1 MWNER
6 NSLYA
11 SKGVDDRVPAIAA
24 RYHNLGLEAKNNTK
38 LGGGAGRGAIA
49 TMRLMNV
56 KPKAGSS
63 VFEKR
68 LLQEMGGE
76 KSVGMTSFLLQSV
89 SYQDEEKSMV
99 MQTFGDDCVVYFLG
113 RAPRMM
119 NFSAI
124 LLDDQINNWFYKFMR
139 AYDTLL
145 RGTRVAKNFR
155 VVALTLPNANVV
167 GTIMNLSYEQES
179 STDNTVRFSFSMLV
193 KQYQPL
199 SARVNEMYND
209 VYGRGSWKS
218 SGKKIVGAELP
229 TLSLK
234 DIQNRITSTVIGD
247 VPSAFS
253 TMIGSGTNAILP
265 ISMTGS
271 AYDFGGSV
279 SGSSFTTFYLPYEPT
294 RTLMSAG
301 IGEGSDAAGKSLKAP
316 STFDKIKKFLS
327 DMGANV
333 KNFLGKIEA
342 GLKSVTK
349 MFQGFAAGIK
359 NFIGKIT
366 SQIKAFL
373 DPITKIVS
381 AINGTLASVRNIVTT
396 VQNSVDSLFQ
406 PFVDLSQDF
415 NEMKRNFENTIG
427 AVTNLPHTLSDKV
440 ANNVRLVK
448 FAGVASLGS
457 LSGGVSSPEAMSV
470 LALLK
475 PRSSEELGI
484 LGSNTTVRNETGA
497 VLAL

>member
-24 RYHNLGLEAKNNTK
+24 RYHNQGLEAKNNTK

-68 LLQEMGGE
+68 LLQEMGG
-76 KSVGMTSFLLQSV
+76 KDSIGMTSFLLQSV

-155 VVALTLPNANVV
+155 VVTLTLPNANVV

-179 STDNTVRFSFSMLV
+179 STDNTIRFSFSMLV

-199 SARVNEMYND
+199 SARVNEMYD
-209 VYGRGSWKS
+209 DPFGRGSWKS

-247 VPSAFS
+247 VPSSLS
-253 TMIGSGTNAILP
+253 TTLGASTNAIIINP
-265 ISMTGS
+265 GS
-271 AYDFGGSV
+271 VNDFVGVV
-279 SGSSFTTFYLPYEPT
+279 SGSSFGTFSLPYEPR
-294 RTLMSAG
+294 RTLLSAG

-373 DPITKIVS
+373 DPITKVVS

-396 VQNSVDSLFQ
+396 VQNSVDSVFQ